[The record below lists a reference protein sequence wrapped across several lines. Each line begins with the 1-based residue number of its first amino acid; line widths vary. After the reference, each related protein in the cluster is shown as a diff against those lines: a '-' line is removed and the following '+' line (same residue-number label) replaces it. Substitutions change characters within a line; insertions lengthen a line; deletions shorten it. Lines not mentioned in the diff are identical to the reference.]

1 MDTLGNKKTT
11 ILEQIASYNK
21 EDLENYIYTLKREL
35 DQQKQINKLLTSEN
49 HDQNIKQIKTFI
61 ERNSGEINYQ
71 LENLLEISEQL
82 KHTVSEN
89 EKLKNNEEKYDEIVN
104 SQECN
109 DVAEKLKKIKTVKDN
124 INSFLLKEGIIS
136 PQQ

>member
-1 MDTLGNKKTT
+1 MDSLGNKKTT

-35 DQQKQINKLLTSEN
+35 EQQKQINTLLTSEN

-61 ERNSGEINYQ
+61 ERNSGEVDYQ

-104 SQECN
+104 SQQCN
-109 DVAEKLKKIKTVKDN
+109 EVAEKLKKIKTVKDN
-124 INSFLLKEGIIS
+124 INSFLLKQGIIS

>member
-1 MDTLGNKKTT
+1 MDSLGNKKTT

-35 DQQKQINKLLTSEN
+35 EQQKQINTLLTSEN

-61 ERNSGEINYQ
+61 ERNSGEVDYQ

-89 EKLKNNEEKYDEIVN
+89 E
-104 SQECN
+104 
-109 DVAEKLKKIKTVKDN
+109 N
-124 INSFLLKEGIIS
+124 ILIR
-136 PQQ
+136 

>member
-1 MDTLGNKKTT
+1 MDSLGNKKTT

-35 DQQKQINKLLTSEN
+35 EQQKQINTLLTSEN

-61 ERNSGEINYQ
+61 ERNSGEVDYQ

-82 KHTVSEN
+82 KHTLALQAKAAN
-89 EKLKNNEEKYDEIVN
+89 
-104 SQECN
+104 
-109 DVAEKLKKIKTVKDN
+109 
-124 INSFLLKEGIIS
+124 G
-136 PQQ
+136 